1 MAIVALGLLLTAAS
15 NQPIIA
21 SALAEHPID
30 VQRLSSEGEHFKA
43 LTLYDVLPDRRLA
56 EDTHIAAAKSAWAL
70 GLARQAAEIF
80 DAVLRGDSLSQDD
93 RARLTL
99 SRGIIEYQEGRYQEA
114 ALFAEKAAS
123 MLQQSAP
130 LRGRALLLWGQSLV
144 RDRAYAT
151 AEEKLTMALHEALP
165 SDRPEIAL
173 TLGTAQLK
181 IGKLTE
187 AERSL
192 KAIPTEHPAAP
203 EAIRMLSAIAL
214 RNKDHDR
221 ARFWIERGQSDYS
234 GDFIDSWVE
243 FGLVKAAIEA
253 KDLSRAKALVEDASK
268 RYPPSDTW
276 LILTQAALE
285 QAQWNNRIEE
295 PKK

>member
-1 MAIVALGLLLTAAS
+1 
-15 NQPIIA
+15 
-21 SALAEHPID
+21 
-30 VQRLSSEGEHFKA
+30 VQRLSSEGEHFRA
-43 LTLYDVLPDRRLA
+43 LTLYDVLPDRRLDD
-56 EDTHIAAAKSAWAL
+56 DTHVAAAKSAWAL
-70 GLARQAAEIF
+70 GLVKQAADLF
-80 DAVLRGDSLSQDD
+80 DAVLRGSSLSQED

-99 SRGIIEYQEGRYQEA
+99 SRGAIEYQEGRYQEA

-123 MLQQSAP
+123 LIPEGAP

-144 RDRAYAT
+144 REKSYAT
-151 AEEKLTMALHEALP
+151 AEDTLTKAMNEALP

-173 TLGTAQLK
+173 TLGAAQLK
-181 IGKLTE
+181 IGKLAE

-203 EAIRMLSAIAL
+203 EAIRMLSVIAL

-234 GDFIDSWVE
+234 ADFLDSWAD

-253 KDLSRAKALVEDASK
+253 NDLPRAQAIAEQANK

-276 LILTQAALE
+276 LILAQAALE
-285 QAQWNNRIEE
+285 QAQWNKKIEE
-295 PKK
+295 PK